1 MIDKNELL
9 KRISAIEQSEE
20 SVISIY
26 SSHIQHVL
34 RYSNINKESQAKIIE
49 MLKQLDSDLEEHK
62 IVTKQLVD
70 AIAKSEKSLF

>member
-34 RYSNINKESQAKIIE
+34 RYSNIDKTAQAKIIE
-49 MLKQLDSDLEEHK
+49 MLKQLDADLEEHRV
-62 IVTKQLVD
+62 VTKQLV
-70 AIAKSEKSLF
+70 ASIAKSEKSIF